1 MQLEGKRIIY
11 PFFLIPLRSQFKY
24 HWDIFILIIVI
35 YNSIFNPVEIA
46 FELSGDMWFQVSNIV
61 VSAIYVVDIL
71 LNMRTSY
78 FDENN
83 DEILDAK
90 LIAKKYCESKYFVID
105 LITALPFTE
114 VIEKLLEGKINLK
127 YFKFINLLKFIR
139 LLRLS
144 KIMLFFKDESFTT
157 VLQII
162 RMMFLFIIAVN
173 KFINKNMIITLIN
186 VDSF

>member
-1 MQLEGKRIIY
+1 M
-11 PFFLIPLRSQFKY
+11 
-24 HWDIFILIIVI
+24 I
-35 YNSIFNPVEIA
+35 YNSLFNPIEIA
-46 FELSGDMWFQVSNIV
+46 FELSGDLWFQISNSLV
-61 VSAIYVVDIL
+61 CFIYVSDII

-83 DEILDAK
+83 DEILDAQ
-90 LIAKKYCESKYFVID
+90 LIAKKYCESKYFFID
-105 LITALPFTE
+105 LITSLPFTE
-114 VIEKLLEGKINLK
+114 VIEKILEGEINLK

-162 RMMFLFIIAVN
+162 RMIFLFIIAVAN
-173 KFINKNMIITLIN
+173 FCLKKKEIILI
-186 VDSF
+186 